1 MTAAGAPYPY
11 EGCCQHSANA
21 HTRDH
26 CLACDCHRPPI
37 QVQTPPATPDDPGLA
52 ELHECN
58 LCHALT
64 TTDREPHIKWHER
77 QADTLETVLSH
88 LAILTAKINQKDNL

>member
-1 MTAAGAPYPY
+1 MTAVPYPR

-37 QVQTPPATPDDPGLA
+37 QVQTPPATPDDPGLT

-77 QADTLETVLSH
+77 QADTLEEILSR
-88 LAILTAKINQKDNL
+88 LAILTLRSNRKDNP

>member
-1 MTAAGAPYPY
+1 MTAAGVPYPR
-11 EGCCQHSANA
+11 EGCCQHSANS

-26 CLACDCHRPPI
+26 CLACECLRPPI
-37 QVQTPPATPDDPGLA
+37 QAQTAPAAPADPGLA

-77 QADTLETVLSH
+77 QADTLETILSR
-88 LAILTAKINQKDNL
+88 LAMLILRGHRTDSQ